1 MELREKI
8 LLKVTELFMRYG
20 IKSISMDDISSQLGI
35 SKKTLYQFVDSKKDL
50 IQKIFERH
58 INEEKAAMK
67 VIVNESENAV
77 EEIVRIAQYITQL
90 LREMSPK
97 TLYDL
102 QKYYR
107 SIWDMMEA
115 LHQQHIFVIIKENI
129 ERGMKEDLYR
139 VDLNVDIVAR
149 LYVGKNSLLVD
160 EKFFPLKDYS
170 KEKLFKEHIKYH
182 IYGIASK
189 KGLRLLEKYT
199 KQEI

>member
-20 IKSISMDDISSQLGI
+20 VKSISMDDISSQLGI
-35 SKKTLYQFVDSKKDL
+35 SKKTLYQFVDNKKDL
-50 IQKIFERH
+50 IQKVFERH
-58 INEEKAAMK
+58 IEEEMAAMK
-67 VIVNESENAV
+67 IIVNESENAV
-77 EEIVRIAQYITQL
+77 EEIVRIAQYVTQL

-107 SIWDMMEA
+107 SIWDLVEA
-115 LHQQHIFVIIKENI
+115 LHQQQIFAIIKDNI
-129 ERGMKEDLYR
+129 ERGIEDDLYR
-139 VDLNVDIVAR
+139 VDLNADIVAK
-149 LYVGKNSLLVD
+149 LYVGKSSLLVD
-160 EKFFPLKDYS
+160 DKLFPLKDYN
-170 KEKLFKEHIKYH
+170 KENLFKEHIKYH

-199 KQEI
+199 KQKI

>member
-20 IKSISMDDISSQLGI
+20 IKSISMDDISNQMGI
-35 SKKTLYQFVDSKKDL
+35 SKKTLYQFVDNKKDL

-58 INEEKAAMK
+58 IKEELEAMK

-77 EEIVRIAQYITQL
+77 EEIVRIAQYVTQL

-115 LHQQHIFVIIKENI
+115 LHQQHIFAIIKKNI
-129 ERGMKEDLYR
+129 ERGIKEDLYR
-139 VDLNVDIVAR
+139 GDLNPDIVAK
-149 LYVGKNSLLVD
+149 LYVGKNSLIVD
-160 EKFFPLKDYS
+160 EKLFPLKDYNT
-170 KEKLFKEHIKYH
+170 EKLFKEHIKYH

-189 KGLRLLEKYT
+189 KGLRLLEKHT
-199 KQEI
+199 KQKI